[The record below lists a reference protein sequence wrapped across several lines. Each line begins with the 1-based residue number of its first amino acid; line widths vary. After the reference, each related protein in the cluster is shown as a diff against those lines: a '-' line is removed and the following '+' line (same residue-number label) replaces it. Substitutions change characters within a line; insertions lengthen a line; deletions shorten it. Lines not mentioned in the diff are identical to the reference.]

1 MPNQGSVPAL
11 LVDINAK
18 VTTNGNGENTGART
32 NSCLQDI
39 VDTLTQG
46 PVVSD
51 GTVNPLSVF
60 ASASQG
66 LLADSAVQPTDLEAV
81 AFSGSYNDLV
91 VRATTD
97 GVSITGDG
105 TPGSPFSA
113 TFGLGFQGAYDPT
126 GTSLYPLPTDTIT
139 GGPITA
145 GMYWVISQAGTV
157 GTVSVNPGDGIF
169 ALVNNAQDSVD
180 ADWEDFPALYG
191 GLPVVSVTGLDT
203 DNTNPQNP
211 IVQIA
216 VDGTTITGLGTSVS
230 PLQVGVAP
238 VLTGNVLY
246 VDDVNGN
253 DGTAVSGDLNRPY
266 LTLLAAQTAAVAGDT
281 IVVYPG
287 SYTSDPLGKRGVNWY
302 FMPEAV
308 VNFTTTGW
316 TVSLD
321 VIPQSFSVYGQGEF
335 NATANAF
342 SFSFPG
348 EYSIACKSMTGASS
362 FCSSSVVVNVS
373 CDTMSFSSGM
383 AFNGGTST
391 INCPSITPGATT
403 GISVGN
409 AELTINGNVIGAA
422 TTSTLIQTSSSGS
435 RLRMNGK
442 ATATSGGLPVIGI
455 AGGSNIIT
463 GDILNSGTGIGV
475 SHVSGNVTILN
486 SQITTSGAGVPIS
499 KFVAGGVIRLR
510 DVYLFSVTAA
520 NTIVGP
526 AGTNVIALGC
536 YSNNPLGAN
545 VTVIGDMKIGD
556 TVAATAN
563 QVPVSLANGAWNW
576 GSLPSSA
583 TLAGNLVIVDIVNG
597 NDSTGAVGDLTK
609 PYLTLLAAQAAAST
623 GQTIVV
629 YPGTY
634 SSVALGK
641 NGVNWYF
648 MPGATVNFSA
658 IGWRNPGP
666 SGGTYAVTGHGVFS
680 CSSYLVDV
688 GAANTNIDILC
699 KSATCLGFYF
709 GSSPSNTNVIIEKT
723 LTLTGNSTCLAGVSS
738 VAAGKM
744 VHIGS
749 ATTVFFVSGSA
760 QITISGNIGSALAN
774 QLFDH
779 NNGTLVIKNSELST
793 LAVGSF
799 AIRKNSGGGVIS
811 LESVSM
817 AAAGPCISTTATV
830 QVQCANSRATTAPSA
845 GVTIAGDLQ
854 FDYATPATVGQIAT
868 ANADGTWEWTAS
880 TGGAALAGNVVIVDA
895 INGDDATGAVGDL
908 TKPYLTLAAA
918 QTAASAGQTI
928 VVYPGTY
935 TAALLGKNGVNWYFM
950 PGATVNFSTNSAFAA
965 SGVMSYSVFGYAIFT
980 VNGWLARLDSPASNV
995 YIECQSAESN
1005 IGFEVV
1011 QTTSSLQIIVR
1022 ETWRITVNN
1031 VGSGVL
1037 NSGSTAYV
1045 KARNLI
1051 VLAGATIPFVVAGAT
1066 TIEADTFTCT
1076 GTPSTM
1082 FSLTGGDLTLVRS
1095 RITAISLTGPVI
1107 LQEALSGSQLRLVN
1121 TVIQGSNVQDT
1132 IEGGVD
1138 GVFVTSQA
1146 SQAVQGLGSNVI
1158 VLGNLQVGYLTP
1170 AGVGEVPT
1178 ANADGTW
1185 TWA

>member
-1 MPNQGSVPAL
+1 MANFGSVTNL
-11 LVDINAK
+11 KNDSIDEK
-18 VTTNGNGENTGART
+18 VTTNGNGENTGVRV
-32 NSCLQDI
+32 NSTLQDI
-39 VDTLTQG
+39 VDTLTG
-46 PVVSD
+46 SPVVST
-51 GTVNPLSVF
+51 GVPNPLSVF
-60 ASASQG
+60 ASAPQG

-81 AFSGSYNDLV
+81 AFSGDYNDLV
-91 VRATTD
+91 VRAVAD

-113 TFGLGFQGAYDPT
+113 TFNFGFQGSYDPT
-126 GTSLYPLPTDTIT
+126 GTSDYPTTLNTINNL
-139 GGPITA
+139 PITA
-145 GMYWVISQAGTV
+145 GMYWVVDVAGTMN
-157 GTVSVNPGDGIF
+157 GNPVNIGDGVF
-169 ALVNNAQDSVD
+169 ALVNNAVDNVD
-180 ADWEDFPALYG
+180 ADWTIFPGLYG
-191 GLPVVSVTGLDT
+191 GLPVLTVTGLDT

-230 PLQVGVAP
+230 PLEVISAP

-253 DGTAVSGDLNRPY
+253 DGTAVSGDLNKPY

-287 SYTSDPLGKRGVNWY
+287 SYTSNPLGKRGVNWY
-302 FMPEAV
+302 FMPKAV
-308 VNFTTTGW
+308 VSFTTTGW
-316 TVSLD
+316 TVPLD

-342 SFSFPG
+342 SFSFSG
-348 EYSIACKSMTGASS
+348 EYFIACKSMTGASS

-403 GISVGN
+403 GISLGN

-422 TTSTLIQTSSSGS
+422 TASTLIQTGSSGS

-442 ATATSGGLPVIGI
+442 VTATSGSTAAIGI
-455 AGGSNIIT
+455 SGGSNIIT
-463 GDILNSGTGIGV
+463 GDIVHSGTGIGV
-475 SHVSGNVTILN
+475 FHVSGNVTILN
-486 SQITTSGAGVPIS
+486 SQITTSGAGAPIS

-556 TVAATAN
+556 TVAATVN

-583 TLAGNLVIVDIVNG
+583 TLAGNVVIVDAVNG
-597 NDSTGAVGDLTK
+597 NNSTGLAGDLTK
-609 PYLTLLAAQAAAST
+609 PFLTL
-623 GQTIVV
+623 V
-629 YPGTY
+629 
-634 SSVALGK
+634 
-641 NGVNWYF
+641 
-648 MPGATVNFSA
+648 
-658 IGWRNPGP
+658 
-666 SGGTYAVTGHGVFS
+666 
-680 CSSYLVDV
+680 
-688 GAANTNIDILC
+688 
-699 KSATCLGFYF
+699 
-709 GSSPSNTNVIIEKT
+709 
-723 LTLTGNSTCLAGVSS
+723 
-738 VAAGKM
+738 
-744 VHIGS
+744 
-749 ATTVFFVSGSA
+749 
-760 QITISGNIGSALAN
+760 
-774 QLFDH
+774 
-779 NNGTLVIKNSELST
+779 
-793 LAVGSF
+793 
-799 AIRKNSGGGVIS
+799 
-811 LESVSM
+811 
-817 AAAGPCISTTATV
+817 
-830 QVQCANSRATTAPSA
+830 
-845 GVTIAGDLQ
+845 
-854 FDYATPATVGQIAT
+854 
-868 ANADGTWEWTAS
+868 
-880 TGGAALAGNVVIVDA
+880 
-895 INGDDATGAVGDL
+895 
-908 TKPYLTLAAA
+908 AA

-965 SGVMSYSVFGYAIFT
+965 SGVMSYSVFGYGIFT

-995 YIECQSAESN
+995 YIECQSVEST

-1011 QTTSSLQIIVR
+1011 QTTSTLQIIVR

-1045 KARNLI
+1045 KARELI
-1051 VLAGATIPFVVAGAT
+1051 VLAGVTIPFVVAGNT
-1066 TIEADTFTCT
+1066 TIEADRFACT

-1095 RITAISLTGPVI
+1095 RITATALTGPVI
-1107 LQEALSGSQLRLVN
+1107 LQDPTSGSQVRLVN
-1121 TVIQGSNVQDT
+1121 AVIQGNSLQDA
-1132 IEGGVD
+1132 IEGGIA
-1138 GVFVTSQA
+1138 GVSVNSQA
-1146 SQAVQGLGSNVI
+1146 SQSVQGLGSNVT
-1158 VLGNLQVGYLTP
+1158 VLGNLQVNSLTI

-1185 TWA
+1185 SWA

>member
-1 MPNQGSVPAL
+1 MPTQGSVPAL
-11 LVDINAK
+11 LADINAK

-32 NSCLQDI
+32 NLCLQNI
-39 VDTLTQG
+39 VDTLTQN

-60 ASASQG
+60 ASAAQG
-66 LLADSAVQPTDLEAV
+66 VLAVTAVQPADLEAV
-81 AFSGSYNDLV
+81 AFSGDYNDLV
-91 VRATTD
+91 VRAVAD

-126 GTSLYPLPTDTIT
+126 ITSLYPTSADTI
-139 GGPITA
+139 GAVPITA

-253 DGTAVSGDLNRPY
+253 DGTAVSGDLNKPY

-316 TVSLD
+316 TVALD
-321 VIPQSFSVYGQGEF
+321 LLPQSFSVYGQGEF

-403 GISVGN
+403 GISLGN

-422 TTSTLIQTSSSGS
+422 TTSTLIQTSQNGS

-442 ATATSGGLPVIGI
+442 VTATSGSTAAIGI

-463 GDILNSGTGIGV
+463 GDIVHSGTGIGV
-475 SHVSGNVTILN
+475 LHVSGNVTILN

-499 KFVAGGVIRLR
+499 KLIAGGVIRLR

-520 NTIVGP
+520 NTITGP

-576 GSLPSSA
+576 ATPPAGPSA
-583 TLAGNLVIVDIVNG
+583 PTLAGNLVIVDAVNG
-597 NDSTGAVGDLTK
+597 NNSTAVVGDLTK
-609 PYLTLLAAQAAAST
+609 PFLTLLAAQNAAS
-623 GQTIVV
+623 
-629 YPGTY
+629 P
-634 SSVALGK
+634 
-641 NGVNWYF
+641 
-648 MPGATVNFSA
+648 
-658 IGWRNPGP
+658 
-666 SGGTYAVTGHGVFS
+666 
-680 CSSYLVDV
+680 
-688 GAANTNIDILC
+688 
-699 KSATCLGFYF
+699 
-709 GSSPSNTNVIIEKT
+709 
-723 LTLTGNSTCLAGVSS
+723 
-738 VAAGKM
+738 
-744 VHIGS
+744 
-749 ATTVFFVSGSA
+749 
-760 QITISGNIGSALAN
+760 
-774 QLFDH
+774 
-779 NNGTLVIKNSELST
+779 
-793 LAVGSF
+793 
-799 AIRKNSGGGVIS
+799 
-811 LESVSM
+811 
-817 AAAGPCISTTATV
+817 
-830 QVQCANSRATTAPSA
+830 
-845 GVTIAGDLQ
+845 
-854 FDYATPATVGQIAT
+854 
-868 ANADGTWEWTAS
+868 
-880 TGGAALAGNVVIVDA
+880 
-895 INGDDATGAVGDL
+895 
-908 TKPYLTLAAA
+908 
-918 QTAASAGQTI
+918 GQTI

-935 TAALLGKNGVNWYFM
+935 TSSSSFGKNGVNWHFM
-950 PGATVNFSTNSAFAA
+950 LGAIVNFTGGSAWRPSTSNVTFKVSGDGVFICSGFLVQSTLLGTIDMNIECLNASYTGIDMTTGAANIKIKGLAQASAETAFFGDSLTFSAA
-965 SGVMSYSVFGYAIFT
+965 KLQSAVATHVFTQYSNTINIVDTYFELSGIGGACRKALPGGFFNM
-980 VNGWLARLDSPASNV
+980 RNV
-995 YIECQSAESN
+995 YITGGSAESLFATSGGTFYCQN
-1005 IGFEVV
+1005 VV
-1011 QTTSSLQIIVR
+1011 ST
-1022 ETWRITVNN
+1022 N
-1031 VGSGVL
+1031 GVSPL
-1037 NSGSTAYV
+1037 
-1045 KARNLI
+1045 
-1051 VLAGATIPFVVAGAT
+1051 VAIDGN
-1066 TIEADTFTCT
+1066 
-1076 GTPSTM
+1076 M
-1082 FSLTGGDLTLVRS
+1082 QV
-1095 RITAISLTGPVI
+1095 
-1107 LQEALSGSQLRLVN
+1107 LSG
-1121 TVIQGSNVQDT
+1121 
-1132 IEGGVD
+1132 
-1138 GVFVTSQA
+1138 
-1146 SQAVQGLGSNVI
+1146 
-1158 VLGNLQVGYLTP
+1158 P
-1170 AGVGEVPT
+1170 ATAGQVPT

-1185 TWA
+1185 SWA